1 MESFETRSCITN
13 ITGCLFLRF
22 VYPICSVPFHVAF
35 VSLSLLALGISL
47 FRVRLSYFRP
57 STAHE
62 APFAKDVGDMVC
74 GLRNGPS
81 DKTDN
86 AAAASSVPSKRR
98 LYFRTP
104 QRVHWLLVVVRSCPF
119 HTFWIQVSHRRKM
132 KDSKRCVDL
141 VYNAT
146 AAHRKHVADIFTNLR
161 FVFSPG
167 IKLASFG

>member
-1 MESFETRSCITN
+1 MFIP
-13 ITGCLFLRF
+13 F
-22 VYPICSVPFHVAF
+22 VPFRSTLLSFPSRFSLSVLAYSAF
-35 VSLSLLALGISL
+35 VFHTFVRRPRTKPLL
-47 FRVRLSYFRP
+47 R
-57 STAHE
+57 
-62 APFAKDVGDMVC
+62 
-74 GLRNGPS
+74 
-81 DKTDN
+81 KTW
-86 AAAASSVPSKRR
+86 ATWCVAYVMGRAIRRITAASSVPSKRR